1 MGQLP
6 VKLQVENSRHFQ
18 PGSIQAVFDFM
29 EVDLGDG
36 EVGVGKEGGDFEEVV
51 AGFFV

>member
-18 PGSIQAVFDFM
+18 PGSIQAAFDFM

-36 EVGVGKEGGDFEEVV
+36 EVRMTEE
-51 AGFFV
+51 